1 MGTIQQKLT
10 GTGVALITPFKE
22 DLSIDFNALGKLI
35 EHVIAGGVEFL
46 VVFGT
51 TGEPVVL
58 SQDEKKQVIEFIQK
72 QNNKRL
78 PIVIGCGG
86 NSTAEVCECLKS
98 GLYDSADAIL
108 TVSPYYNK
116 PSQLGI
122 FNHYKAVAEV
132 SKAPVLLYNVPS
144 RTGSNIECSTV
155 LRLANEV
162 PNIIGIKEASPS
174 VEQFTYI
181 KKSVPETF
189 HVTSGDD
196 SLVVPHMS
204 IGSAG
209 AISVTA
215 NIFPREYSDM
225 VRMCL
230 AGDFAKARETHFRL
244 IEFTDSLF
252 EEGSPAGPK
261 VALAALGI
269 IQPHVRMPLTT
280 TSEKQAD
287 KIKRLM
293 NEIISK

>member
-10 GTGVALITPFKE
+10 GTGVALVTPFTK
-22 DLSIDFNALGKLI
+22 DLRIDFTALGRLI
-35 EHVIAGGVEFL
+35 EHAIAGGVEYL

-58 SQDEKKQVIEFIQK
+58 SHDEKKQVISFITE
-72 QNNKRL
+72 QNNNRL

-86 NSTAEVCECLKS
+86 NNTAEVCESLKS

-108 TVSPYYNK
+108 SVSPYYNK
-116 PSQLGI
+116 PSQQGI
-122 FNHYKAVAEV
+122 FNHYKAIAEA

-144 RTGSNIECSTV
+144 RTGSNIECGTV
-155 LRLANEV
+155 VRIANEI

-181 KKSVPETF
+181 RKNTPPQFLVI
-189 HVTSGDD
+189 SGDD

-215 NIFPREYSDM
+215 NVFPRQYSDM
-225 VRMCL
+225 VRQCL
-230 AGDFAKARETHFRL
+230 AGDFASARTAHFKL

-269 IQPHVRMPLTT
+269 MEPHVRMPLTT

-287 KIKRLM
+287 KIQQLIK
-293 NEIISK
+293 EIRS

>member
-10 GTGVALITPFKE
+10 GTGVALVTPFTK
-22 DLSIDFNALGKLI
+22 DLRIDFPALARLV
-35 EHVIAGGVEFL
+35 EHIIAGGVEYL

-58 SQDEKKQVIEFIQK
+58 SNDEKKQVIDFIVK

-86 NSTAEVCECLKS
+86 NNTAEVCESLKS
-98 GLYDSADAIL
+98 GLYDSADAVL
-108 TVSPYYNK
+108 SVSPYYNK
-116 PSQLGI
+116 PSQQGI
-122 FNHYKAVAEV
+122 YNHYKAIAEC

-144 RTGSNIECSTV
+144 RTGSNIESSTV
-155 LRLANEV
+155 VRIANEI
-162 PNIIGIKEASPS
+162 PNIVGIKEASPS

-181 KKSVPETF
+181 RKNTPSSF
-189 HVTSGDD
+189 FVTSGDD

-215 NIFPREYSDM
+215 NIFPRQYSDM
-225 VRMCL
+225 VRLCL
-230 AGDFAKARETHFRL
+230 AGDFAKARIAHFKL

-261 VALAALGI
+261 VALAAIGI
-269 IQPHVRMPLTT
+269 MEPHVRMPLTT
-280 TSEKQAD
+280 TSEKQAA
-287 KIKRLM
+287 KIQQLIK
-293 NEIISK
+293 EIQS

>member
-10 GTGVALITPFKE
+10 GTGVALVTPFTN
-22 DLSIDFNALGKLI
+22 DLRVDFTALGRLV
-35 EHVIAGGVEFL
+35 EHVIAGGVEYL

-58 SQDEKKQVIEFIQK
+58 SHDEKKQVIDFVVK

-86 NSTAEVCECLKS
+86 NNTAEVCESLRS

-108 TVSPYYNK
+108 SVSPYYNK
-116 PSQLGI
+116 PSQQGI
-122 FNHYKAVAEV
+122 YNHYKAIAEC

-155 LRLANEV
+155 VRIANEI
-162 PNIIGIKEASPS
+162 PNVIGIKEASPS

-181 KKSVPETF
+181 RKSIPASFLVI
-189 HVTSGDD
+189 SGDD
-196 SLVVPHMS
+196 SLVVPHLS
-204 IGSAG
+204 IGAAG

-215 NIFPREYSDM
+215 NVFPRQYSDM
-225 VRMCL
+225 VRNCL
-230 AGDFAKARETHFRL
+230 AGDFAKARNEHFNL

-261 VALAALGI
+261 VALAAIGI
-269 IQPHVRMPLTT
+269 MEPHVRMPLTT
-280 TSEKQAD
+280 TTDKHAA
-287 KIKRLM
+287 KIKQLIK
-293 NEIISK
+293 EIQS

>member
-10 GTGVALITPFKE
+10 GTGVALVTPFTK
-22 DLSIDFNALGKLI
+22 DLRIDFPALARLV
-35 EHVIAGGVEFL
+35 EHVIAGGVEYL

-58 SQDEKKQVIEFIQK
+58 SNDEKKQVIDFIVK

-86 NSTAEVCECLKS
+86 NNTAEVCESLKS
-98 GLYDSADAIL
+98 GLYDSADAVL
-108 TVSPYYNK
+108 SVSPYYNK
-116 PSQLGI
+116 PSQQGI
-122 FNHYKAVAEV
+122 YNHYKAIAEC

-144 RTGSNIECSTV
+144 RTGSNIESSTV
-155 LRLANEV
+155 VRIANEI
-162 PNIIGIKEASPS
+162 PNIVGIKEASPS

-181 KKSVPETF
+181 RKNTASSF
-189 HVTSGDD
+189 FVTSGDD

-215 NIFPREYSDM
+215 NIFPRQYSDM
-225 VRMCL
+225 VRLCL
-230 AGDFAKARETHFRL
+230 AGDFAKARIAHFKL

-261 VALAALGI
+261 VALAAIGI
-269 IQPHVRMPLTT
+269 MEPHERMPLTT
-280 TSEKQAD
+280 TSEKQAA
-287 KIKRLM
+287 KIQQLIK
-293 NEIISK
+293 EIQS